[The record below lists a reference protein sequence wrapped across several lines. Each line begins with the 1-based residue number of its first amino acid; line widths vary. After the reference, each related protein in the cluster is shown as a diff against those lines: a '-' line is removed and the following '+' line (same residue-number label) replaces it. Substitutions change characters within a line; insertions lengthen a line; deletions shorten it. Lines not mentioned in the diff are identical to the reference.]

1 MSKEDNEIRTAL
13 EAMVRE
19 VKDEGKRTT
28 IEELFEEKEGVED
41 TELAESIAML
51 RELGKKVE
59 DYQPDFFDVGMLE
72 EVIQTVRT
80 NKEFIDYI
88 NSLSDDELLADL
100 LANGFEIEDENK

>member
-1 MSKEDNEIRTAL
+1 MNKEDNELRTAL
-13 EAMVRE
+13 EAMVQDI
-19 VKDEGKRTT
+19 KSNGKRTT
-28 IEELFEEKEGVED
+28 IEELFEED
-41 TELAESIAML
+41 DDELAKSIATL
-51 RELGKKVE
+51 RELGKQVE
-59 DYQPDFFDVGMLE
+59 EQQPNFFDEGMLE